1 MSIRLR
7 APLRGLLTGVF
18 VLIAFAFTAV
28 SMTAGGSRAV
38 IGGLRRPLTAQ
49 AAAPTPTAPAPTA
62 SAPTASAPTASA
74 ATASGAT
81 APGARAGDEAHRRD
95 GGGHHG

>member
-18 VLIAFAFTAV
+18 VLIAFAFTTV

-49 AAAPTPTAPAPTA
+49 AVVPIAASPTA
-62 SAPTASAPTASA
+62 SAPTASGGSAAPTSA
-74 ATASGAT
+74 GRADTAS
-81 APGARAGDEAHRRD
+81 AGDEANRRD
-95 GGGHHG
+95 AGGHHR